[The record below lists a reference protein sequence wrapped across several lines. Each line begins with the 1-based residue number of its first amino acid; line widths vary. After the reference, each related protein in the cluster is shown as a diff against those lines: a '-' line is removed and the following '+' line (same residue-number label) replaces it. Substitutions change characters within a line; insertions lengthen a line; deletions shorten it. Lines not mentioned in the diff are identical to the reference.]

1 VVVVGGGAVVVVGGG
16 AVVVV
21 GGGVVVV
28 VLLAVGLGFGLGL
41 ALCPGGQQFVPLEQL
56 RHTPIPV
63 AAGVKDGPDANT
75 WAAAERADAVAGD
88 PTDNC
93 KAGTV
98 APERL
103 MTRSALSTV
112 PVGARRLF
120 FT

>member
-1 VVVVGGGAVVVVGGG
+1 VVVVGGGV
-16 AVVVV
+16 VVVV

-28 VLLAVGLGFGLGL
+28 VLLAVGLGLGL
-41 ALCPGGQQFVPLEQL
+41 ALCPGGQQFGPLEQL

-75 WAAAERADAVAGD
+75 WAAAGRADAVAGD
-88 PTDNC
+88 PTDNSE
-93 KAGTV
+93 AGTV
-98 APERL
+98 APERP

-112 PVGARRLF
+112 PVGASRCC